1 MSSSPLSLDTEI
13 LQNDKATYNKK
24 IEATGNNAFSFSFS
38 GLCPC
43 ASFISLYEYKR
54 RPIKLDYC
62 QGQCCIAFSIVANKK
77 MEVAMFCSK
86 CGKETSDGSSFCQHC
101 GENLSGPQH
110 GGAQA
115 QIMTAGLTVDDF
127 STFVGKNSETYLPK
141 FAKFNAGG
149 LDSFKATWHW
159 PALFVPFWWMLYR
172 KLYGWAALV
181 FFTAWIPYIGWFIL
195 PIVWAIV
202 ANRLY
207 YNHAKTKLLEIKQLH
222 PAPET
227 QKAVITVTGGTGNVA
242 LVFGAVIGSVA
253 VIGIL
258 AAIAIPGYLGMQE
271 RSRKAAITRALTAA
285 EPEVQAMLSN
295 VEIRSQGVC
304 AHYVTTK
311 TTALNKEKSPWDV
324 NTDLW
329 SINQGN
335 GQIQCM
341 QNTDNNI
348 TLTAFDKNGGV
359 IETKAITA
367 N

>member
-1 MSSSPLSLDTEI
+1 MFGLGLPELIIILIIVGLPIGGILLFILISSKSQRKTISKIIST
-13 LQNDKATYNKK
+13 NK
-24 IEATGNNAFSFSFS
+24 T
-38 GLCPC
+38 L
-43 ASFISLYEYKR
+43 
-54 RPIKLDYC
+54 
-62 QGQCCIAFSIVANKK
+62 
-77 MEVAMFCSK
+77 EVAMFCSK
-86 CGKETSDGSSFCQHC
+86 CGKETSEGSSFCQHC
-101 GENLSGPQH
+101 GGRLSAAH
-110 GGAQA
+110 GGTQS
-115 QIMTAGLTVDDF
+115 QIMTSGLTVDDF

-149 LDSFKATWHW
+149 IDSFKATWHW

-207 YNHAKTKLLEIKQLH
+207 YNHAKKKLLEIKQLH

-227 QKAVITVTGGTGNVA
+227 QKAVITVTGGTGNIA

-258 AAIAIPGYLGMQE
+258 AAIAIPGYIGMQE
-271 RSRKAAITRALTAA
+271 RSRKAALTRAISAA
-285 EPEVQAMLSN
+285 EPEIQALLSN
-295 VEIRSQGVC
+295 GEIRSKGVC
-304 AHYVTTK
+304 TEYVSMK
-311 TTALNKEKSPWDV
+311 TTALNKEKSPWDT

-329 SINQGN
+329 SINPGN
-335 GQIQCM
+335 GQIQCT
-341 QNTDNNI
+341 QTTDNSI
-348 TLTAFDKNGGV
+348 TLMAFDKNGGV
-359 IETKAITA
+359 IETKIITA